1 MSQLTSLNKSHYR
14 KTYSK
19 LGHHKPVILNLD
31 RQYDINHMVFDRNH
45 LSLPCAPNLGVTSS
59 IYYAEYEE
67 GYVYFNNETEVQTF
81 FTTTF
86 TDEPFTTIE
95 ILPASGLENIN
106 FSIYQTTPV
115 KFVINT
121 SANFTGWFKYYSVHS
136 VLGYPT
142 TILSGAI
149 PKECTAGSLTIAS
162 ADTVSQSL
170 VPSCSVVPTTSS
182 FCLYETV
189 LDLGSSFFSGS
200 INSSGSFLTGSFSA
214 NYTNKINYINLV

>member
-1 MSQLTSLNKSHYR
+1 
-14 KTYSK
+14 
-19 LGHHKPVILNLD
+19 
-31 RQYDINHMVFDRNH
+31 MVRWYLKRLFG
-45 LSLPCAPNLGVTSS
+45 A
-59 IYYAEYEE
+59 
-67 GYVYFNNETEVQTF
+67 
-81 FTTTF
+81 
-86 TDEPFTTIE
+86 
-95 ILPASGLENIN
+95 
-106 FSIYQTTPV
+106 
-115 KFVINT
+115 
-121 SANFTGWFKYYSVHS
+121 
-136 VLGYPT
+136 GYPT